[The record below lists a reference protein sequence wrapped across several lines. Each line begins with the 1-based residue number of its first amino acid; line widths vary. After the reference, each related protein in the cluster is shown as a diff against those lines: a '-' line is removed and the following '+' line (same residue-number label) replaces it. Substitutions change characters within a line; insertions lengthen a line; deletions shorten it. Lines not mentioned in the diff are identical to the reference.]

1 MKLFNQT
8 TMTWVVI
15 LATLFANASALFSQT
30 QKPAKSQTITF
41 TVTEMGCNNDQKILE
56 TVLYRK
62 KGIKKVAIQDEKV
75 TVTFNPQKISS
86 DEIIKVI
93 ENTGTCEDP
102 NDKIHKVKSS
112 TP

>member
-15 LATLFANASALFSQT
+15 LATCFANTSPLLSQT
-30 QKPAKSQTITF
+30 KKTVKSQTVTY
-41 TVTEMGCNNDQKILE
+41 TVTEMGCNTDQKILE
-56 TVLYRK
+56 TALYRT
-62 KGIKKVAIQDEKV
+62 KGVKKVTIQDEKV
-75 TVTFNPQKISS
+75 IVTFNPQKVSS